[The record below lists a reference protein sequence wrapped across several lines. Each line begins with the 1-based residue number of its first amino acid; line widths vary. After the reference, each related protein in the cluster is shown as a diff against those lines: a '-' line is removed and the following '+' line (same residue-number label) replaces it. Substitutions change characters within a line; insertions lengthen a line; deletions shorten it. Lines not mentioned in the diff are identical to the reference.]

1 MDVAQLQDLADA
13 APKLL
18 AAGAGH
24 GLRFH
29 LGVSLNADSPAAERT
44 AVDGLLEEVVSGLKS
59 GSKQSQAPRTDK
71 SRLPEPPRSVL
82 RMRRSSFNGG

>member
-1 MDVAQLQDLADA
+1 MEQSSPAPTTAVDVAQLQNLADA

-29 LGVSLNADSPAAERT
+29 LGVSLNADSPADVRK
-44 AVDGLLEEVVSGLKS
+44 AVNGLLEEAAPGLKS
-59 GSKQSQAPRTDK
+59 GSK
-71 SRLPEPPRSVL
+71 
-82 RMRRSSFNGG
+82 